1 MFETGIRY
9 PFGLIYEDLPTTYL
23 LFMQCDK
30 IGCSLKKTYNYLMRS
45 TSIEGAKFNRRK
57 SESAVKI
64 IQLIQNHFNELHP
77 ILPAVKSRL
86 FSLAMH
92 VLLAMPEDYNGNDK
106 DFLVGYVKK
115 NRFAV
120 LFGKMIRPRARF
132 AALLSFGGLSF
143 CKAVFAK
150 MKGNIT
156 LRRSK
161 NSSGK

>member
-1 MFETGIRY
+1 M
-9 PFGLIYEDLPTTYL
+9 
-23 LFMQCDK
+23 
-30 IGCSLKKTYNYLMRS
+30 
-45 TSIEGAKFNRRK
+45 
-57 SESAVKI
+57 
-64 IQLIQNHFNELHP
+64 IQNHFNELHP

-92 VLLAMPEDYNGNDK
+92 VLLAMPKDYNGNDK

-115 NRFAV
+115 NRIAV

-132 AALLSFGGLSF
+132 AALLSFGGLSL